1 MMMEVSK
8 KFTSVTNENK
18 MNGDT
23 IQTKK
28 PNTYVLGFSLVTQ
41 VVDKSNFYKD
51 LEGVGDI
58 MTFGFTQ
65 LNY

>member
-1 MMMEVSK
+1 M
-8 KFTSVTNENK
+8 NENIMNENN

-23 IQTKK
+23 ILTKK

-41 VVDKSNFYKD
+41 GVDKSNFYKD